1 MPGLACCTL
10 PLPLPLPFVKRGLSG
25 PGLSPVVPSAPRH
38 LGLSIEKIIKPKEEE
53 EEQEE
58 ELSGYSAHMRISH
71 IATLSGAE
79 TLCSAVPCRY

>member
-1 MPGLACCTL
+1 MPGLACCT
-10 PLPLPLPFVKRGLSG
+10 LPLPFVKRGLSG

-38 LGLSIEKIIKPKEEE
+38 LGLSIEKIIKPKKE